1 MKDIVVTKIW
11 CSLKIPVIEQKT
23 ELEVEILEAEILPED
38 MRKPSEKYRQHEQM
52 EMCVRVT
59 DHLRDE
65 VIEHDIFVASKNER
79 FQEIMERGLY
89 NALRMCSD
97 SRYHIY
103 PSSCGFYY
111 WHTFRKLR
119 PWIRE
124 NGFFS
129 AYIEANTE
137 DGTAMQIECRRDGA
151 FDLSAEGEYL
161 GRLEVKTDRRDTW
174 WERSDRMEE
183 DLIGG
188 AADFRQELA
197 LFEDIYLSKRLM
209 TKAMEQ
215 ALSNHQHKEGRARAD
230 EKVIAM
236 YYCDPLVYTPSDPAA
251 FHPAHGEYR
260 YQKRPFQY
268 YIIRGE
274 KCREDYWCLYGLIH
288 MFGWEWGEI
297 LLGVCE
303 EEIPALPLPPGTLRK
318 TDVFGQRLE
327 DVLKQYGQPG
337 WEKCI

>member
-1 MKDIVVTKIW
+1 MKDIVVAKIW
-11 CSLKIPVIEQKT
+11 YSLKIPVIEEKT
-23 ELEVEILEAEILPED
+23 ELEVAILKAEILPED
-38 MRKPSEKYRQHEQM
+38 MRDPSEKYRQHEQLKM
-52 EMCVRVT
+52 RVRVT

-65 VIEHDIFVASKNER
+65 VVEHEIFVASKNER

-89 NALRMCSD
+89 KALCVCSD
-97 SRYHIY
+97 PIYHIC

-111 WHTFRKLR
+111 WHTFQKLR

-129 AYIEANTE
+129 ACIEANTE

-151 FDLSAEGEYL
+151 FDLSAGGEYL

-183 DLIGG
+183 ELIGG

-197 LFEDIYLSKRLM
+197 LFEDICLSKRLM

-215 ALSNHQHKEGRARAD
+215 ALSDRQHQEGRARAD
-230 EKVIAM
+230 EKVVAM
-236 YYCDPLVYTPSDPAA
+236 YHYDPLVYTPPDLASD
-251 FHPAHGEYR
+251 HLAHGEHR
-260 YQKRPFQY
+260 YQKKPFQY

-274 KCREDYWCLYGLIH
+274 KCGEDCWRLYALIH

-297 LLGVCE
+297 LLGACE
-303 EEIPALPLPPGTLRK
+303 EEIPVLPLPPGTLRK

-337 WEKCI
+337 WEGCI